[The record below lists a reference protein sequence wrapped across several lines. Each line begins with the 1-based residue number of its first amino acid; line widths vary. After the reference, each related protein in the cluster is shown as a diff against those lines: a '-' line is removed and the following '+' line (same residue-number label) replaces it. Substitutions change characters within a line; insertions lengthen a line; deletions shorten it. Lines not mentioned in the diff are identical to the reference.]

1 VTESL
6 RANGGTNAT
15 DVLIVGGGPVGLSL
29 GIELARLGVPAVLVD
44 SRDGTIKTPKMN
56 FVNVR
61 SMEFCRRWG
70 LTGAVRAAGH
80 PADFHPNVV
89 WATSVTGHEIARLDF
104 PPFLEE
110 KTRFFSPA
118 ADCLI
123 SQYWFDPILLAHA
136 HAQPSLTLR
145 HRTRL
150 DSFRE
155 TGGGIAARVTDLV
168 SGRAE
173 TVTAAYIVGCDGAA
187 STVRDSLG
195 IGLEGLPA
203 MQNNFHVFLNSTE
216 LIEIFESTLGQARFC
231 NLVGPEGVWGMITS
245 INWRGLWRFSMQPPP
260 ADESLVPELLR
271 RAVGRDFDFELLDSS
286 HWVSRKLVADAFRK
300 GRAFIAGDAA
310 HQLNPSGGFGM
321 NTGVGD
327 AVDLAW
333 KLRGTLAGWGGPE
346 LLASYE
352 IERRPIA
359 VRNVEEA
366 TRNFRLPQKFVI
378 GSEIDR
384 DTAEGA
390 RQREAFTASL
400 YDADIMRHH
409 DTDGIALGYRYDPSP
424 IVWPDGT
431 EAPADAVR
439 DYAQTARPGH
449 RAPHAWL
456 DGGPPPSAGI
466 RLEGGRSTLDLFGNG
481 FVLLDFGAAPG
492 EAARLAREAAVRG
505 VPFEVATI
513 AEPDIAAL
521 YARRLVLVRPD
532 GHVAWRADAAPADA
546 GAVIDGVRGAGA
558 ARAKEVGQAQ
568 PVAMS

>member
-327 AVDLAW
+327 AVDLCW
-333 KLRGTLAGWGGPE
+333 KVDAALNGWAGDG
-346 LLASYE
+346 LLDSYVV
-352 IERRPIA
+352 ERRPVAERA
-359 VRNVEEA
+359 VNEA
-366 TRNFRLPQKFVI
+366 AGNLGRMLSPGDNAHFL
-378 GSEIDR
+378 E
-384 DTAEGA
+384 DTPEGA
-390 RQREAFTASL
+390 RVRTEVGARFSAAMKREWETL
-400 YDADIMRHH
+400 GMH
-409 DTDGIALGYRYDPSP
+409 LGYRYEGSP
-424 IVWPDGT
+424 ICVADGT
-431 EAPADAVR
+431 PPTPDDPAI
-439 DYAQTARPGH
+439 YIQTARPGS
-449 RAPHAWL
+449 RAPHV
-456 DGGPPPSAGI
+456 
-466 RLEGGRSTLDLFGNG
+466 RLADGRSTLDLFGRS
-481 FVLLDFGAAPG
+481 FVLLCLGAGAPDPAPV
-492 EAARLAREAAVRG
+492 AAAAGRRGMPLEVIRLD
-505 VPFEVATI
+505 
-513 AEPDIAAL
+513 EPDAKPA
-521 YARRLVLVRPD
+521 YERRLVLVRPD
-532 GHVAWRADAAPADA
+532 GHVAWRGDAVPANADAI
-546 GAVIDGVRGAGA
+546 IDTVRGA
-558 ARAKEVGQAQ
+558 R
-568 PVAMS
+568 